1 MGEEGRQGG
10 DCGIVRGEA
19 EREGGRGGAVEV
31 EPALGD
37 QRDRERRSA

>member
-19 EREGGRGGAVEV
+19 EREGGLGGAVEV

-37 QRDRERRSA
+37 QRD